1 MKTKKEINKKIK
13 EAQKEMISLSGGVFS
28 YWLGYQRALE
38 WILIKDETNEKK
50 NINLSVGNSTSS
62 NGRGKL

>member
-1 MKTKKEINKKIK
+1 MRRRHMMKTKKEIKKKIK

-38 WILIKDETNEKK
+38 WALIKDKTNERK
-50 NINLSVGNSTSS
+50 
-62 NGRGKL
+62 